1 MKMIGNQEGNV
12 LLLFLIGIF
21 IFVFLVIEIMYQDVL
36 WMENQISLENEEYLN
51 NLLESGY
58 TLAVAELYQIDT
70 ETIKDIEVKTIHY
83 DNITYKLEYISST
96 TEDGIMDIIVSMP
109 YLTKK
114 YLKIKFDYF
123 NRSIILW
130 EELFSS

>member
-21 IFVFLVIEIMYQDVL
+21 IFVFLVIEIMYQDLL

-58 TLAVAELYQIDT
+58 ALAVVELYQIDR
-70 ETIKDIEVKTIHY
+70 ETINDIEVKTIHY

-96 TEDGIMDIIVSMP
+96 T
-109 YLTKK
+109 
-114 YLKIKFDYF
+114 
-123 NRSIILW
+123 
-130 EELFSS
+130 